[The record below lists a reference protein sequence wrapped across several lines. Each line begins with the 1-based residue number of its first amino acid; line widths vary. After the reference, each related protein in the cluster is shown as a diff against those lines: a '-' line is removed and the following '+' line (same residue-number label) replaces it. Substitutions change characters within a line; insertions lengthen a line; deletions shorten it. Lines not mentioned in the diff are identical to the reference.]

1 MNINSV
7 NNSLNFKGVYT
18 YVNDMEKETR
28 RAAKQLAREI
38 EYTDEISR
46 LDDMGVDVV
55 IFLDRNSED
64 EKHIDKAK
72 VVFVALK
79 NERDTLYKP
88 YNGMD
93 YIEIKNSEEDLYS
106 ENKFN
111 KVIDVARK
119 ILSGEIFKTTGSE
132 VKSIKQMH
140 NAGFYK
146 APADTFGDGHIDNY
160 GECYEKRVPYT
171 TKELVKILKSLAD
184 E

>member
-1 MNINSV
+1 
-7 NNSLNFKGVYT
+7 
-18 YVNDMEKETR
+18 
-28 RAAKQLAREI
+28 
-38 EYTDEISR
+38 
-46 LDDMGVDVV
+46 
-55 IFLDRNSED
+55 
-64 EKHIDKAK
+64 
-72 VVFVALK
+72 
-79 NERDTLYKP
+79 
-88 YNGMD
+88 MD

-160 GECYEKRVPYT
+160 GE
-171 TKELVKILKSLAD
+171 
-184 E
+184 